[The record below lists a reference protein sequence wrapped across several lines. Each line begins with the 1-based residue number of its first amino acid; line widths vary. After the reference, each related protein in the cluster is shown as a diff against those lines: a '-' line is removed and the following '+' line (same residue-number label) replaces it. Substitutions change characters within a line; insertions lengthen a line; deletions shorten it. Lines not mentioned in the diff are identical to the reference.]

1 MDLGVSLFLFTPS
14 VDRAPFLHRS
24 FLTERVSLSLLCCGV
39 LVGSYGQ
46 AYIANG
52 EVTMEY
58 LMVIAAVAVWFYSDE
73 LIKFAQLDRA
83 GRMADRKLDRLED
96 EQIVLQTNYYAGKEI
111 PSDELV
117 KKAMEGKARMAK
129 LRSSL

>member
-1 MDLGVSLFLFTPS
+1 
-14 VDRAPFLHRS
+14 
-24 FLTERVSLSLLCCGV
+24 
-39 LVGSYGQ
+39 
-46 AYIANG
+46 
-52 EVTMEY
+52 MEY
-58 LMVIAAVAVWFYSDE
+58 LAGLVLVAVWFYSDE

-117 KKAMEGKARMAK
+117 KKALEGKKRMAQ

>member
-1 MDLGVSLFLFTPS
+1 
-14 VDRAPFLHRS
+14 
-24 FLTERVSLSLLCCGV
+24 
-39 LVGSYGQ
+39 
-46 AYIANG
+46 
-52 EVTMEY
+52 MEY
-58 LMVIAAVAVWFYSDE
+58 IVLAGIALAWFYSDE
-73 LIKFAQLDRA
+73 LIKFTQLDRA

-117 KKAMEGKARMAK
+117 KKALEGKKRMAQ

>member
-1 MDLGVSLFLFTPS
+1 
-14 VDRAPFLHRS
+14 
-24 FLTERVSLSLLCCGV
+24 
-39 LVGSYGQ
+39 
-46 AYIANG
+46 
-52 EVTMEY
+52 MEY
-58 LMVIAAVAVWFYSDE
+58 LAGLVLVAAWFYSDE

-117 KKAMEGKARMAK
+117 KKALEGKKRMAQ

>member
-1 MDLGVSLFLFTPS
+1 
-14 VDRAPFLHRS
+14 
-24 FLTERVSLSLLCCGV
+24 
-39 LVGSYGQ
+39 
-46 AYIANG
+46 
-52 EVTMEY
+52 MEY
-58 LMVIAAVAVWFYSDE
+58 IVLAGIALAWFYSDE

>member
-1 MDLGVSLFLFTPS
+1 
-14 VDRAPFLHRS
+14 
-24 FLTERVSLSLLCCGV
+24 
-39 LVGSYGQ
+39 
-46 AYIANG
+46 
-52 EVTMEY
+52 MEY
-58 LMVIAAVAVWFYSDE
+58 LAGLVLVAVWFYSSE
-73 LIKFAQLDRA
+73 LIAFLQLDRA

-117 KKAMEGKARMAK
+117 KKAMEGKKRMAQ

>member
-1 MDLGVSLFLFTPS
+1 
-14 VDRAPFLHRS
+14 
-24 FLTERVSLSLLCCGV
+24 
-39 LVGSYGQ
+39 
-46 AYIANG
+46 
-52 EVTMEY
+52 MEY
-58 LMVIAAVAVWFYSDE
+58 LAGLVLVAVWFYSDE

-117 KKAMEGKARMAK
+117 KKAMEGKKRMQQ

>member
-1 MDLGVSLFLFTPS
+1 
-14 VDRAPFLHRS
+14 
-24 FLTERVSLSLLCCGV
+24 
-39 LVGSYGQ
+39 
-46 AYIANG
+46 
-52 EVTMEY
+52 MEY

-73 LIKFAQLDRA
+73 LIKFTQLDRA

-111 PSDELV
+111 PSDEQV
-117 KKAMEGKARMAK
+117 KKAMDGKKRMEQ

>member
-1 MDLGVSLFLFTPS
+1 MEILM
-14 VDRAPFLHRS
+14 
-24 FLTERVSLSLLCCGV
+24 
-39 LVGSYGQ
+39 LVG
-46 AYIANG
+46 IA
-52 EVTMEY
+52 
-58 LMVIAAVAVWFYSDE
+58 LAWFYSEE

-117 KKAMEGKARMAK
+117 KKALEGKKRMAQ

>member
-1 MDLGVSLFLFTPS
+1 
-14 VDRAPFLHRS
+14 
-24 FLTERVSLSLLCCGV
+24 
-39 LVGSYGQ
+39 
-46 AYIANG
+46 
-52 EVTMEY
+52 MEI
-58 LMVIAAVAVWFYSDE
+58 LMLIAAAAVWFYSDE

-83 GRMADRKLDRLED
+83 SRMADRKLDRLGD

-117 KKAMEGKARMAK
+117 KKALEGKKRMAQ

>member
-1 MDLGVSLFLFTPS
+1 
-14 VDRAPFLHRS
+14 
-24 FLTERVSLSLLCCGV
+24 
-39 LVGSYGQ
+39 
-46 AYIANG
+46 
-52 EVTMEY
+52 MEY

-117 KKAMEGKARMAK
+117 KKAMEGKQRMAK